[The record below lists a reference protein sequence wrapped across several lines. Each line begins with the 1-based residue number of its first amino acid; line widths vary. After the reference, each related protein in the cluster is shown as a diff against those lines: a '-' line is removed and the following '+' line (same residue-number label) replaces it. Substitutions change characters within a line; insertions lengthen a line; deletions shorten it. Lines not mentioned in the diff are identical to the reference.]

1 MNQMITEVALLTLGL
16 AQLIALIW
24 MGLWRRRQ
32 KLLVG
37 EIMKLAKI
45 LVEHNKK
52 QMELNNTQETINSQL
67 MSNIEILAV
76 HAKLIEPSVGLQ
88 AEAFLQQYNKRKGK
102 EDGQI

>member
-1 MNQMITEVALLTLGL
+1 MITEVALLTLGL